1 MSGRSGPKIDT
12 SLAKSVHLQLSDTA
26 AARAAGIDKPPLGES
41 SNAGNSAKR
50 DPRLSMTTVRHY
62 RSAPRLLP
70 VRVRPPTRLPPSPRT
85 CLIEPR
91 DDRSTPTGAY
101 RAAALFAAS
110 LLLASCAASPLS
122 PPSGTPAAPG
132 LSSQN
137 ASGTDEGAPAD
148 KKAGQREL
156 TPSEKKIIVSAL
168 APSLKD
174 PGSAK
179 FRWAKIRDATEGAVN
194 YCGTVNAKSP
204 YPAYSGQQAYILEAT
219 ISGGKVSAA
228 VVGLIA
234 GGKDIEIVRSMCK
247 KYDLDPNDA
256 T

>member
-1 MSGRSGPKIDT
+1 
-12 SLAKSVHLQLSDTA
+12 V
-26 AARAAGIDKPPLGES
+26 GES
-41 SNAGNSAKR
+41 SYVGISVKR
-50 DPRLSMTTVRHY
+50 DPRLSMTTARHW
-62 RSAPRLLP
+62 SAPRLLP
-70 VRVRPPTRLPPSPRT
+70 VRVRPPTSLPTPPPT
-85 CLIEPR
+85 CLIER
-91 DDRSTPTGAY
+91 RADRSAPTGAY
-101 RAAALFAAS
+101 RAAAAFAAG

-122 PPSGTPAAPG
+122 PPSATPAAPG
-132 LSSQN
+132 SASQN
-137 ASGTDEGAPAD
+137 AAGTDESAPPD
-148 KKAGQREL
+148 KKVGQREL

-168 APSLKD
+168 SPSLKD

-179 FRWAKIRDATEGAVN
+179 FRWAKIRDATEGSVN
-194 YCGTVNAKSP
+194 YCGMVNAKSP

-219 ISGGKVSAA
+219 ISGGKISAA

>member
-1 MSGRSGPKIDT
+1 
-12 SLAKSVHLQLSDTA
+12 
-26 AARAAGIDKPPLGES
+26 
-41 SNAGNSAKR
+41 
-50 DPRLSMTTVRHY
+50 MTTIRHY

-70 VRVRPPTRLPPSPRT
+70 VGIRPPTRLPPPPPT
-85 CLIEPR
+85 CRIERR
-91 DDRSTPTGAY
+91 DDRSAPSGASW
-101 RAAALFAAS
+101 AAAAFAAG

-132 LSSQN
+132 SLSPN
-137 ASGTDEGAPAD
+137 ASATDEGAPAD

-168 APSLKD
+168 SPSLKD

-194 YCGTVNAKSP
+194 YCGMVNAKSP

>member
-1 MSGRSGPKIDT
+1 M
-12 SLAKSVHLQLSDTA
+12 LTA
-26 AARAAGIDKPPLGES
+26 TLLVAAC
-41 SNAGNSAKR
+41 
-50 DPRLSMTTVRHY
+50 T
-62 RSAPRLLP
+62 
-70 VRVRPPTRLPPSPRT
+70 
-85 CLIEPR
+85 
-91 DDRSTPTGAY
+91 
-101 RAAALFAAS
+101 
-110 LLLASCAASPLS
+110 ASPLGS
-122 PPSGTPAAPG
+122 PSATPAAPAG
-132 LSSQN
+132 SSQN
-137 ASGTDEGAPAD
+137 APGDESAPSD
-148 KKAGQREL
+148 KNVGQREL
-156 TPSEKKIIVSAL
+156 TPAEKKIIVSAL

-179 FRWAKIRDATEGAVN
+179 FRWAKIRNATEGAVN
-194 YCGTVNAKSP
+194 YCGIVNAKSP